1 MPAVELTHGQFC
13 WVDLIT
19 KDTEAATAFYAALLG
34 WDAFQDETDYGAY
47 HLFRKNG
54 ADAAGMI
61 RMSPDM
67 EAQGMP
73 AMWTSY
79 IRVDDAQALA
89 DRCTALGGTILMP
102 PQKVAETGTM
112 CLIQD
117 PSGGAVGLWQPGEFG
132 GAGIF
137 NEEGALV
144 WNELVSRDLDAAKTF
159 YGELVGW
166 GWQEMP
172 MPDGSTYHVC
182 LVGERPNGG
191 LMAMTSEW
199 PEGTPSH
206 WAVYFQVDDV
216 DAFHAKAVE
225 LGATPHVPPTEI
237 GVGRFSVVQD
247 PQGAVF
253 SLFKPNPAPAP

>member
-1 MPAVELTHGQFC
+1 MPAVELSHGHFC

-19 KDTEAATAFYAALLG
+19 NDPEAATAFYGALLG
-34 WDAFQDETDYGAY
+34 WEAFQDETDYGAY
-47 HLFRKNG
+47 TLFRKSD
-54 ADAAGMI
+54 ADAAGMV
-61 RMSPDM
+61 RMGPDM
-67 EAQGMP
+67 ESQGMP
-73 AMWTSY
+73 AMWNSY
-79 IRVDDAQALA
+79 IQVEDVEAMAE
-89 DRCTALGGTILMP
+89 RCTALGGTVLMP
-102 PQKVAETGTM
+102 PQKVAETGSM

-117 PSGGAVGLWQPGEFG
+117 PSGGTVGLWQPGEFC
-132 GAGIF
+132 GAGVF

-144 WNELVSRDLDAAKTF
+144 WNELVTKDLDAAKTF
-159 YGELVGW
+159 YGEFAGW

-182 LVGERPNGG
+182 MVGDRPNGG
-191 LMAMTSEW
+191 LMAMTDDW
-199 PEGTPSH
+199 PEGVPSH

-225 LGATPHVPPTEI
+225 LGATAHVPPTDI

-253 SLFKPNPAPAP
+253 SLFKPNPAPDA